1 VTGVPE
7 RIVCLSA
14 ETVDLLY
21 RLGVG
26 DQVVGVSGYT
36 VFPPQARKKPFVSA
50 FTSIRYEVID
60 ELNPDLILAYS
71 DLQAE
76 AAAEL
81 GKKGY
86 PVVLTN
92 QRNLDEC
99 FETFALIGRIVGCAC
114 EADALIA
121 DLTQRLESARAGAAE
136 AGGRRPRVF
145 FEEWDEPLISGI
157 GWIDDLIRAAGGE
170 PVFPELASA
179 RAAGDRIVSPDAV
192 VTAAPDI
199 VIASWCGRK
208 ANLARI
214 RARPGWETIPAVQTG
229 AIHEIKSAYCLQ
241 PGPALITEGLPRFID
256 IIDDWRTRVQQSA

>member
-1 VTGVPE
+1 MKAGPQ

-21 RLGVG
+21 RLGAG

-36 VFPPQARKKPFVSA
+36 VFPPEARKKPFVSA
-50 FTSIRYEVID
+50 FTSIRHEVID
-60 ELNPDLILAYS
+60 ELKPDLILAYS
-71 DLQAE
+71 DLQAD

-92 QRNLDEC
+92 QHSLTEC
-99 FETFALIGRIVGCAC
+99 FETFALIGRIVGRAQ

-121 DLTQRLESARAGAAE
+121 DLKQRLEAARRRPVAS
-136 AGGRRPRVF
+136 GRRPRVF

-157 GWIDDLIRAAGGE
+157 GWIDDLIRVAGGD
-170 PVFPELASA
+170 PVFPELTKAKIASE
-179 RAAGDRIVSPDAV
+179 RIVSPAAV
-192 VTAAPDI
+192 AAAAPDI

-208 ANLARI
+208 AKLARI
-214 RARPGWETIPAVQTG
+214 RARPGWGTVPAVCER
-229 AIHEIKSAYCLQ
+229 AIFEVKSAYCLQ
-241 PGPALITEGLPRFID
+241 PGPALIAEGLPRFIE
-256 IIDDWRTRVQQSA
+256 IIDDWRTRARETA